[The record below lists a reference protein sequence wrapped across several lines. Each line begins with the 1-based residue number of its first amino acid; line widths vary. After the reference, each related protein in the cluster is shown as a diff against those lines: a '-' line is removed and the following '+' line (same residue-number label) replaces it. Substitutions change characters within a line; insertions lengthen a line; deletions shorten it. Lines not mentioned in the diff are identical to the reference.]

1 MHFLIEHQ
9 FDFLEIDVQNLPL
22 AQHCFIKALE
32 SDRKLAVVWT
42 NLGVLY
48 LTQGKTKMANAAF
61 NQAQQLEPT
70 YTNAWTGQAQVAEIH
85 APNEAI
91 DLLQHSITLGYHDES
106 SVQYAYWVCSLLND
120 SENQKRTQY
129 YVEHLNA
136 ISSAIDSITWY
147 CNANETNI
155 SSEALSFLGYLNY
168 NQRNWRIATRT
179 FDSATNQIEQS
190 SNR

>member
-1 MHFLIEHQ
+1 M
-9 FDFLEIDVQNLPL
+9 PL

-32 SDRKLAVVWT
+32 LDRKLAVAWT

-48 LTQGKTKMANAAF
+48 LTQGKLKLANTAF
-61 NQAQQLEPT
+61 KQAQQSEPG
-70 YTNAWTGQAQVAEIH
+70 YANAWTGQAQVAEIF
-85 APNEAI
+85 APNETI
-91 DLLQHSITLGYHDES
+91 DLLQHSITLGYNDES
-106 SVQYAYWVCSLLND
+106 AIQYTYWVCTLLND
-120 SENQKRTQY
+120 NQNQKRTQY

-168 NQRNWRIATRT
+168 NQRNWKIAIRT
-179 FDSATNQIEQS
+179 FQAATEQIEQS
-190 SNR
+190 SKR